1 MKQYWNA
8 NETDKAM
15 KIRDDDDG
23 EWRPIKDHMQKR
35 DGALMSHGM
44 CPVCHAQMSKE
55 MDSSG

>member
-1 MKQYWNA
+1 
-8 NETDKAM
+8 M
-15 KIRDDDDG
+15 KIRDDDDDDG

-35 DGALMSHGM
+35 DGSLMSHGM